1 MISTQDLINL
11 FTKKQNVNRRTAITA
26 ITAKS
31 KTATATIATDTNT
44 IATNTDTNTD
54 TNIDTNTDTNTDT
67 NSLDINIV
75 YTPSTRNRNPVTAR
89 APAPAPA
96 PIQNSIS
103 TKSTSTKS
111 TKSTS
116 TSTSTKTKSTSTNTV
131 KVKTRSIAIQVNP
144 PKEKKQ
150 KPEVCQCPI
159 CYKNIN
165 DKKNMVVTKC
175 GHKFCSK
182 CIFDYLKSNDN
193 GNKCPMCRAT
203 YAPSMETQAK
213 FTDRQVTNTI
223 KLHLDE
229 IILDNSNTLE
239 PRDDIIIR
247 NPNNGRRYN
256 ILTRAPEFSE
266 ILSQSP
272 YEVKHANYLKLYD
285 KMLHKFMPTPTNHN
299 NWENHNEFG
308 EVIELLMDT
317 IQDSIMQFSDSLGVT
332 DV

>member
-1 MISTQDLINL
+1 MISTQELVNL

-26 ITAKS
+26 ITAKP
-31 KTATATIATDTNT
+31 KTTIATNT
-44 IATNTDTNTD
+44 IATNT
-54 TNIDTNTDTNTDT
+54 IATDTNTDT

-75 YTPSTRNRNPVTAR
+75 YTTPSTRNRNP

-96 PIQNSIS
+96 PTQNSIS
-103 TKSTSTKS
+103 TK
-111 TKSTS
+111 
-116 TSTSTKTKSTSTNTV
+116 STSTKTKSTSTNTV

-247 NPNNGRRYN
+247 NPNNGRIYN

-285 KMLHKFMPTPTNHN
+285 KMLHKFIPTPTNHN
-299 NWENHNEFG
+299 NWENHNEFV
-308 EVIELLMDT
+308 EVLELLMDT

>member
-1 MISTQDLINL
+1 MISTQDLITL
-11 FTKKQNVNRRTAITA
+11 FTKKNNVNRLTA
-26 ITAKS
+26 ITAKP
-31 KTATATIATDTNT
+31 KTATATIATIPTNT
-44 IATNTDTNTD
+44 IATNTIATNTNTD
-54 TNIDTNTDTNTDT
+54 TNIDTTHVD
-67 NSLDINIV
+67 NIV

-89 APAPAPA
+89 TARVPAPT
-96 PIQNSIS
+96 Q
-103 TKSTSTKS
+103 
-111 TKSTS
+111 
-116 TSTSTKTKSTSTNTV
+116 STSTKTKSTSTNTV
-131 KVKTRSIAIQVNP
+131 KVKTKTIAIQVNP

-150 KPEVCQCPI
+150 KPELCQCPI

-182 CIFDYLKSNDN
+182 CIFDYLKNSDN
-193 GNKCPMCRAT
+193 GNKCPMCRAV

-213 FTDRQVTNTI
+213 FTERQVNNTI
-223 KLHLDE
+223 KQHLEE
-229 IILDNSNTLE
+229 IITNNSNTLE
-239 PRDDIIIR
+239 RRGDIIIR

-256 ILTRAPEFSE
+256 VLFRQPQVAE

-272 YEVKHANYLKLYD
+272 YELKHANYLKLYD
-285 KMLHKFMPTPTNHN
+285 KILHKYMPTNRTT
-299 NWENHNEFG
+299 WDNHNEFG

>member
-1 MISTQDLINL
+1 MISTQELVNL

-26 ITAKS
+26 KP
-31 KTATATIATDTNT
+31 KTTIATNT
-44 IATNTDTNTD
+44 IATNT
-54 TNIDTNTDTNTDT
+54 IATDTNTDT

-75 YTPSTRNRNPVTAR
+75 YTTPSTRNRNP

-96 PIQNSIS
+96 PAPTQNSIS
-103 TKSTSTKS
+103 TK
-111 TKSTS
+111 
-116 TSTSTKTKSTSTNTV
+116 STSTKTKSTSTNTV

-247 NPNNGRRYN
+247 NPNNGRIYN

-285 KMLHKFMPTPTNHN
+285 KMLHKFIPTPTNHN
-299 NWENHNEFG
+299 NWENHNEFV
-308 EVIELLMDT
+308 EVLELLMDT

>member
-1 MISTQDLINL
+1 MISTQELVNL

-26 ITAKS
+26 KP
-31 KTATATIATDTNT
+31 KTTIATNT
-44 IATNTDTNTD
+44 IATNT
-54 TNIDTNTDTNTDT
+54 IATDTNTDT

-75 YTPSTRNRNPVTAR
+75 YTTPSTRNRNP

-96 PIQNSIS
+96 PTQNSIS
-103 TKSTSTKS
+103 TK
-111 TKSTS
+111 
-116 TSTSTKTKSTSTNTV
+116 STSTKTKSTSTNTV

-247 NPNNGRRYN
+247 NPNNGRIYN

-285 KMLHKFMPTPTNHN
+285 KMLHKFIPTPTNHN
-299 NWENHNEFG
+299 NWENHNEFV
-308 EVIELLMDT
+308 EVLELLMDT

>member
-1 MISTQDLINL
+1 MISTQELVNL

-26 ITAKS
+26 ITAKP
-31 KTATATIATDTNT
+31 KTTIATNT
-44 IATNTDTNTD
+44 IATNT
-54 TNIDTNTDTNTDT
+54 IATDTNTDT

-75 YTPSTRNRNPVTAR
+75 YTTPSTRNRNP

-96 PIQNSIS
+96 PAPTQNSIS
-103 TKSTSTKS
+103 TKSTSTK
-111 TKSTS
+111 
-116 TSTSTKTKSTSTNTV
+116 STSTKTKSTSTNTV

-247 NPNNGRRYN
+247 NPNNGRIYN

-285 KMLHKFMPTPTNHN
+285 KMLHKFIPTPTNHN
-299 NWENHNEFG
+299 NWENHNEFV
-308 EVIELLMDT
+308 EVLELLMDT